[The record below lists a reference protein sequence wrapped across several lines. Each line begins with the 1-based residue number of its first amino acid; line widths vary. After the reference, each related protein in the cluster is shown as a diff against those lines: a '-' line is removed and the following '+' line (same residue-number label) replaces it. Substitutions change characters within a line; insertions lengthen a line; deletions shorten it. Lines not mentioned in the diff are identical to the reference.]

1 MSYVLVV
8 DDEGDAREAM
18 AKYLENHGH
27 RTKAVP
33 NGKAAIETVIATKP
47 DVVVLDWMMPEMDGV
62 DFLRV
67 LRSYLRLQ
75 NLPVIMVTA
84 HRGAHIDAARELGVG
99 IVFHK
104 ASFDLADLAA
114 CVDQLRK
121 HGTGGHITH

>member
-8 DDEGDAREAM
+8 DDEGDAREAV
-18 AKYLENHGH
+18 ARYLEKHGH

-33 NGKAAIETVIATKP
+33 NGKAAIESVMANTP
-47 DVVVLDWMMPEMDGV
+47 DVIVLDWMMPEMDGV

-75 NLPVIMVTA
+75 KLPVIMVTA
-84 HRGAHIDAARELGVG
+84 HRGAHIDVAKKLGVG
-99 IVFHK
+99 SVFHK

-114 CVDQLRK
+114 RVDQLRR
-121 HGTGGHITH
+121 HGTGGEVTH